1 VGALADNPRTMRTPR
16 AILSAVLIAAGL
28 LTLVGGGLAEESGGT
43 AVSIELPGTIDPATE
58 RWLDEALG
66 DAADSGAEVVIL
78 RIDTPGGLDT
88 SMREM
93 VKDIVAAPMPVIAY
107 VSPDGARAASAGLFV
122 VQAADVAAMAPQTN
136 IGAASPVS
144 ITGGDVDEVL
154 GQKIENDAGAYVRA
168 LAEGHGRNGDLA
180 EEMVTDAVSV
190 TSSEAE
196 REGLIDI
203 VVGSE
208 RELLDELD
216 GFQVEGPKAQ
226 RLETAGLVIEQRDMP
241 LQYDLLQILVNPTVS
256 YLLLIGGL
264 MGLAIELFAGG
275 GLIAPGVLGA
285 LSLLLGAYGTA
296 LLPVTFVGVLLLIA
310 GIGLIVA
317 EAHLPTHGILGGAG
331 IASLVVSGLLLYD
344 TDSDAFEVSVPVVI
358 VTGVVLGGFAAF
370 AVQRTV
376 LAHREPAR
384 TGWEDR
390 SPRLARSS
398 SRERCGG
405 RVPSTRRPPSI
416 AGIESAWSRWT
427 VSPCSSARRARPVPR
442 PGRKPRKEPC
452 SGRSACDHRD
462 CGRHPV
468 HPARVRDQGAT

>member
-1 VGALADNPRTMRTPR
+1 MCRLRLV
-16 AILSAVLIAAGL
+16 LSALLISAGL
-28 LTLVGGGLAEESGGT
+28 LTLAAGGPAQESGGI
-43 AVSIELPGTIDPATE
+43 AYSIELPGTIDPATQ
-58 RWLDEALG
+58 RWLGKALD
-66 DAADSGAEVVIL
+66 DAADSGAEVAII
-78 RIDTPGGLDT
+78 RIDTPGGLDS
-88 SMREM
+88 SMRDM
-93 VKDIVAAPMPVIAY
+93 VQDIIAAPMPVIAY

-122 VQAADVAAMAPQTN
+122 VEAADVAAMAPQTN

-144 ITGGDVDEVL
+144 ITGGDIDDVL
-154 GQKIENDAGAYVRA
+154 GQKIENDAGAFVRA

-180 EEMVTDAVSV
+180 ERMVTDAVSV
-190 TSSEAE
+190 PASEAE
-196 REGLIDI
+196 AKGLID
-203 VVGSE
+203 VVAGSE

-216 GFQVEGPKAQ
+216 GFRVQGPKAQ
-226 RLETAGLVIEQRDMP
+226 RLETADLVIEHHDMP

-264 MGLAIELFAGG
+264 MGLAIELFSGG

-296 LLPVTFVGVLLLIA
+296 LLPVTLVGILLLVA

-331 IASLVVSGLLLYD
+331 VAALVVSGLLLYD

-384 TGWEDR
+384 TGWEE
-390 SPRLARSS
+390 LIG
-398 SRERCGG
+398 EVGEV
-405 RVPSTRRPPSI
+405 RVPLAPVGQVFVEG
-416 AGIESAWSRWT
+416 ALW
-427 VSPCSSARRARPVPR
+427 RARPLDEGTTLDR
-442 PGRKPRKEPC
+442 GY
-452 SGRSACDHRD
+452 
-462 CGRHPV
+462 
-468 HPARVRDQGAT
+468 RVRVESVDGLTLLVRPEGAAGAETRQKAEEGAV

>member
-1 VGALADNPRTMRTPR
+1 MRR
-16 AILSAVLIAAGL
+16 VRLVLSGVLIAAGL
-28 LTLVGGGLAEESGGT
+28 LTLAGAGLAQDSGGT
-43 AVSIELPGTIDPATE
+43 AVSIELPGTVDPATE

-66 DAADSGAEVVIL
+66 DAADSGAEVAIL

-203 VVGSE
+203 VAGSE

-216 GFQVEGPKAQ
+216 GFQVQGPKAQ
-226 RLETAGLVIEQRDMP
+226 RLETAGLAIEQRDMP

-275 GLIAPGVLGA
+275 GLTAPGVLGA

-296 LLPVTFVGVLLLIA
+296 LLPVTLVGVLLLVA

-331 IASLVVSGLLLYD
+331 VAALVVSGLLLYD

-358 VTGVVLGGFAAF
+358 VTGLVLGGFAAF

-384 TGWEDR
+384 TGWEE
-390 SPRLARSS
+390 LIG
-398 SRERCGG
+398 EVGEV
-405 RVPSTRRPPSI
+405 RVPLAPVGQVFVEG
-416 AGIESAWSRWT
+416 ALW
-427 VSPCSSARRARPVPR
+427 RARPVDETTTLDR
-442 PGRKPRKEPC
+442 GY
-452 SGRSACDHRD
+452 
-462 CGRHPV
+462 
-468 HPARVRDQGAT
+468 RVRVESVDGLTLLVRPAGPAGAEAREKAEEGAV